1 VSTLIRPRTPAASEP
16 SPDEDPTGVRALLSA
31 LPEPEPMP
39 EHVVDRINAS
49 LVAEQVERAAR
60 TSETSATKV
69 TPLLSRGRGR
79 RARVLFA
86 TAGAAA
92 AVALVAVV
100 GSAVS
105 HLQQQVSATS
115 AAVAPRTG
123 APPTSEQDRKP
134 AEGGVGP
141 TTRGGAPA
149 AVAAPGTAE
158 TQGRLRSSRIR
169 YTRTGFVAQARSLA
183 LASRLYGALE
193 DSAGATTSPKSSSF
207 PGAKTVTVPQACLR
221 AIGAD
226 RAQVVWADVSTYE
239 GKPALVIVA
248 STNGKT
254 LAYAVKPQCG
264 PTGAFLL
271 HPAVAIPLP

>member
-1 VSTLIRPRTPAASEP
+1 
-16 SPDEDPTGVRALLSA
+16 
-31 LPEPEPMP
+31 MP
-39 EHVVDRINAS
+39 EHVVNRINAS
-49 LVAEQVERAAR
+49 LAAEQVKRSAR

-79 RARVLFA
+79 RARVVFA

-105 HLQQQVSATS
+105 NLQQQGSATG
-115 AAVAPRTG
+115 AAVAART
-123 APPTSEQDRKP
+123 APALTPEQDRK
-134 AEGGVGP
+134 AAGGGVGP
-141 TTRGGAPA
+141 TTSGGAPA
-149 AVAAPGTAE
+149 AAAASGSEDA
-158 TQGRLRSSRIR
+158 QGRLRSSGIR

-183 LASRLYGALE
+183 LASGLDGALE
-193 DSAGATTSPKSSSF
+193 DRTGATTSPKSSTF
-207 PGAKTVTVPQACLR
+207 AGAKTFTVPQACLR

-226 RAQVVWADVSTYE
+226 RAQVVWADESTYE
-239 GKPALVIVA
+239 GKPAMVIVA